1 MDSEVRKDNFKSK
14 NCLQTVIQRLND
26 LERLFASSSQQKLDK
41 DSTFAQLNSEYEKSL
56 KTLETFRIKELL
68 RIDTI
73 EQPSK
78 REQAKIEFTET
89 EFSYPRKLSETKFWL
104 MLFPENESNLVS
116 SSRSLHGSAA

>member
-1 MDSEVRKDNFKSK
+1 MYDRAHKYSNTWWLKVQYNKSRSSVA
-14 NCLQTVIQRLND
+14 QQRLND

-89 EFSYPRKLSETKFWL
+89 HAKMKRDLEAQHQRRVARIVGRP
-104 MLFPENESNLVS
+104 
-116 SSRSLHGSAA
+116 